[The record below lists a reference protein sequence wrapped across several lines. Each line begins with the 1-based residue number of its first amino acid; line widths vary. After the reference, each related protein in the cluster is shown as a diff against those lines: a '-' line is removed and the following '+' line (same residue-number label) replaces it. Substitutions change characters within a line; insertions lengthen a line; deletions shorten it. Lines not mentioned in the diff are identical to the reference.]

1 MVAVIEIPSNEE
13 ILKKPI
19 ERRLTMQVDEIAAD
33 TTTLRSLDWDRDRF
47 DIEFGLQ
54 NGTTYN
60 SYIIRGEKLALVDTS
75 HAKFRELYLK
85 TLKEQIDPA
94 QIEYL
99 VISHTEPDHS
109 GLVTEILALAPNVT
123 IVATKVA
130 LQFLAELINQPFKQQ
145 VVKNGDQVDLG
156 NGHILQFV
164 SAPNLHWPDTM
175 MTFDHATSILYT
187 CDIFGM
193 HYCSEAVY
201 DEDLKRITPDYRF
214 YYECLMAPN
223 ARSVIAA
230 MKRMDELPQAEI
242 VANGHG
248 PLLRYNVKELTEN
261 YRQWSQAQTK
271 GETNVVVCYVSD
283 YGYGDRLSQAI
294 ARGIAKTGVAVEMA
308 DLKAIDLQELRELV
322 SHAAG
327 LVVCTAPASN
337 SHVETA
343 IGAILAAASEKQVIG
358 LYEPHGD
365 QDSSIDLLNNR
376 FRDLGVV
383 TAFPVIRVRED
394 PNEATYQICDEAG
407 TDLGQMLTRKQN
419 IKQLKAIDA
428 DLDKALGR
436 LAGGLYI
443 ISAAKGGTSS
453 AMLASW
459 VAQASFKPLGFTVA
473 VAKDRAIESFMQV
486 GDRFVLNVL
495 EDGNYSKL
503 MQHFLKRFAPGA
515 DRFEGVK
522 TQQSTFGAPILT
534 DALAFMECEVISRM
548 ECADHWVIYAIAEEG
563 RVSKPESIT
572 AAHHR
577 KIGNHY

>member
-1 MVAVIEIPSNEE
+1 LVKE
-13 ILKKPI
+13 IL
-19 ERRLTMQVDEIAAD
+19 E
-33 TTTLRSLDWDRDRF
+33 
-47 DIEFGLQ
+47 
-54 NGTTYN
+54 
-60 SYIIRGEKLALVDTS
+60 
-75 HAKFRELYLK
+75 
-85 TLKEQIDPA
+85 
-94 QIEYL
+94 
-99 VISHTEPDHS
+99 
-109 GLVTEILALAPNVT
+109 LAPNVT
-123 IVATKVA
+123 VVATKVA
-130 LQFLAELINQPFKQQ
+130 LQFLGELINQPFKQQ

-164 SAPNLHWPDTM
+164 NAPNLHWPDTM
-175 MTFDHATSILYT
+175 MTFDLGTSILYT

-193 HYCSEAVY
+193 HYCSDAIY
-201 DEDLKRITPDYRF
+201 DENLKRIAPDYRF

-223 ARSVIAA
+223 ARSVISA
-230 MKRMDELPQAEI
+230 MKRMDDLPQAEI

-283 YGYGDRLSQAI
+283 YGYCDRLSQAI

-322 SHAAG
+322 AHASG
-327 LVVCTAPASN
+327 LVVCTPPASN
-337 SHVETA
+337 THVETA

-376 FRDLGVV
+376 FKDLGVV
-383 TAFPVIRVRED
+383 TAFPAIKVREN
-394 PNEATYQICDEAG
+394 PSEATYQTCDEAG
-407 TDLGQMLTRKQN
+407 TDLGQLLTRKQN

-443 ISAAKGGTSS
+443 ISAAKGGARS

-522 TQQSTFGAPILT
+522 TQLSSFGAPILT
-534 DALAFMECEVISRM
+534 DALAFIECEVMSRM
-548 ECADHWVIYAIAEEG
+548 ECSDHWIIYAIAEEG
-563 RVSKPESIT
+563 RVSKPESLT

-577 KIGNHY
+577 KVGNHY

>member
-1 MVAVIEIPSNEE
+1 MVAAIEISSTG
-13 ILKKPI
+13 KVADKTT
-19 ERRLTMQVDEIAAD
+19 ERRLTMQVAEIADD

-85 TLKEQIDPA
+85 TLKEQIDPS

-109 GLVTEILALAPNVT
+109 GLVPEILALAPNATV
-123 IVATKVA
+123 VGTKVA
-130 LQFLAELINQPFKQQ
+130 LQFLNDLVHQPFKQQ
-145 VVKNGDQVDLG
+145 VVKNGDQIDLG
-156 NGHILQFV
+156 HGHILQFV
-164 SAPNLHWPDTM
+164 NAPNLHWPDTM
-175 MTFDHATSILYT
+175 MTFDLATSILYT

-193 HYCSEAVY
+193 HYCSESTY

-223 ARSVIAA
+223 ARSVISA

-248 PLLRYNVKELTEN
+248 PLLRHNVKELTEN
-261 YRQWSQAQTK
+261 YRKWSQEQTK
-271 GETNVVVCYVSD
+271 SETNVVVCYVSD
-283 YGYGDRLSQAI
+283 YGYCDRLSQAI

-327 LVVCTAPASN
+327 LVVCIPPALN
-337 SHVETA
+337 THVETA
-343 IGAILAAASEKQVIG
+343 IGAILAAASEKQIIG

-365 QDSSIDLLNNR
+365 QDSSIDLMTNR
-376 FRDLGVV
+376 FKDLGVV
-383 TAFPVIRVRED
+383 TAFSPIRVREN
-394 PNEATYQICDEAG
+394 PNAATYQICDEAG
-407 TDLGQMLTRKQN
+407 TDLGQLLTRKQN

-443 ISAAKGGTSS
+443 ISTAKGDARS

-522 TQQSTFGAPILT
+522 TQLSQCGAPILT
-534 DALAFMECEVISRM
+534 EALAFMECEVISRM
-548 ECADHWVIYAIAEEG
+548 ECSDHWVIYAIAEEG
-563 RVSKPESIT
+563 RVSKPDALT

>member
-1 MVAVIEIPSNEE
+1 MVVAVEKPSGR
-13 ILKKPI
+13 IGDQPI
-19 ERRLTMQVDEIAAD
+19 ERRLSMQVVDIAAD

-75 HAKFRELYLK
+75 HAKFRELYLQ
-85 TLKEQIDPA
+85 TLKGQIDPS

-109 GLVTEILALAPNVT
+109 GLVKEILALAPNVT
-123 IVATKVA
+123 VVASKVA
-130 LQFLAELINQPFKQQ
+130 LQFLNDLVHHPFKQL
-145 VVKNGDQVDLG
+145 VVKNGDQIDLG
-156 NGHILQFV
+156 KGHILQFV

-175 MTFDHATSILYT
+175 MTFDHGTAILYT

-193 HYCSEAVY
+193 HYCSDATY
-201 DEDLKRITPDYRF
+201 DTDLKRISPDYRF

-230 MKRMDELPQAEI
+230 MKRMDELPQAVI

-248 PLLRYNVKELTEN
+248 PLLRHNVKELTEN

-283 YGYGDRLSQAI
+283 YGYGDRLSQSI

-322 SHAAG
+322 GHAAG
-327 LVVCTAPASN
+327 VVVCTPPAGN

-343 IGAILAAASEKQVIG
+343 IGAILAATTAKQVVG
-358 LYEPHGD
+358 LYEPHGALD
-365 QDSSIDLLNNR
+365 TSIDLLSNR
-376 FRDLGVV
+376 FKDLGVV
-383 TAFPVIRVRED
+383 NAFPPILVRD
-394 PNEATYQICDEAG
+394 TPNEATYQLCDEAG

-428 DLDKALGR
+428 DLDKAIGR
-436 LAGGLYI
+436 IAGGLYI
-443 ISAAKGGTSS
+443 ISAAKGGARS

-495 EDGNYSKL
+495 EDGNYTKL

-515 DRFEGVK
+515 DRFEGIK
-522 TQQSTFGAPILT
+522 TQLSSFGAPILT
-534 DALAFMECEVISRM
+534 DALAFIECEVNSRM
-548 ECADHWVIYAIAEEG
+548 ECSDHWIIYAIAQEG
-563 RVSKPESIT
+563 RVSKSDTLT

-577 KIGNHY
+577 KVGNHY

>member
-1 MVAVIEIPSNEE
+1 MVAVVEIPS
-13 ILKKPI
+13 IQKIVQQPI
-19 ERRLTMQVDEIAAD
+19 ERKLSMQVAEIAAN
-33 TTTLRSLDWDRDRF
+33 TTTMRSLDWDRDRF

-75 HAKFRELYLK
+75 HAKFRELYLQ
-85 TLKEQIDPA
+85 TLNQQLDPSQID
-94 QIEYL
+94 YL

-109 GLVTEILALAPNVT
+109 GLVPEILALAPNVT
-123 IVATKVA
+123 VVGTKVA
-130 LQFLAELINQPFKQQ
+130 LQFLNDLIHQPFKQQ
-145 VVKNGDQVDLG
+145 VVKNGDQIDLG

-164 SAPNLHWPDTM
+164 NAPNLHWPDTM

-193 HYCSEAVY
+193 HYCTDAVY
-201 DEDLKRITPDYRF
+201 DEDLKRVMPDYRF

-223 ARSVIAA
+223 ARSVISA
-230 MKRMDELPQAEI
+230 MKRMDDLPPVQI

-261 YRQWSQAQTK
+261 YRKWSQEQTK
-271 GETNVVVCYVSD
+271 GETNVLVCYVSD

-294 ARGIAKTGVAVEMA
+294 ARGVAKTGVAVEMA

-337 SHVETA
+337 THVETA
-343 IGAILAAASEKQVIG
+343 IGAILAAASGKQVIG

-376 FRDLGVV
+376 FKDLGVIN
-383 TAFPVIRVRED
+383 AFSAIRVREN
-394 PNEATYQICDEAG
+394 PNEATYQLCDEAG
-407 TDLGQMLTRKQN
+407 TDLGQLLTRKEN

-443 ISAAKGGTSS
+443 ISAAKGGARS

-515 DRFEGVK
+515 DRFAGVK
-522 TQQSTFGAPILT
+522 TQPSTYGAPILT

-548 ECADHWVIYAIAEEG
+548 ECSDHWLIYAIAEDG
-563 RVSKPESIT
+563 RVSKPEALT